1 MQAAWALQ
9 PFKIAEIR
17 AEGLQRLEIGTV
29 LSYLPLSVGDELNE
43 QTSAQAIRALYNSNL
58 FQDVQLMR
66 DGDVLV
72 VKVQER
78 PAISSFSIEGNEK
91 IGGDELKKSLKDLG
105 LADGEL
111 FKRALLD
118 QVEQELRRQY
128 YSNGF
133 YDVEITTTVN
143 EEPNNRVTLKIVVA
157 EGKVSRIKEIN
168 ILGNK
173 AFDKDTLLNEFKLER
188 TNWMPFQR
196 SDRYSKQ
203 TLVGDL
209 ESLT

>member
-1 MQAAWALQ
+1 MKKLFALVLAACLLPAAWALE

-29 LSYLPLSVGDELNE
+29 LSYLPLSVGDELND
-43 QTSAQAIRALYNSNL
+43 QTSQQAIRALYNSNL
-58 FQDVQLMR
+58 FQDVQLLR
-66 DGDVLV
+66 DGNVLI

-133 YDVEITTTVN
+133 YDVDIDTKVT
-143 EEPNNRVTLKIVVA
+143 EEPNNRVTLKIKVT
-157 EGKVSRIKEIN
+157 EGKVSRIKDIN
-168 ILGNK
+168 ILGATKFNK
-173 AFDKDTLLNEFKLER
+173 
-188 TNWMPFQR
+188 
-196 SDRYSKQ
+196 
-203 TLVGDL
+203 
-209 ESLT
+209 